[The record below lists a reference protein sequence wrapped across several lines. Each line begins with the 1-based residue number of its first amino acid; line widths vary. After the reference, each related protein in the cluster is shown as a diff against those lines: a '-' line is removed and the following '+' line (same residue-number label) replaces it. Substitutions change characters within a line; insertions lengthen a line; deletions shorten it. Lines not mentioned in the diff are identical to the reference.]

1 MKLIINRDYPYF
13 LLHKIL
19 QVIILEIINKII
31 WAIAI
36 SLILINSIY
45 YSVKLK
51 FPQFKLL
58 KILKSLK
65 KTTTSTN
72 ITPKDTLIMA
82 LSSKIGVGSLAGV
95 AISIYYGGLGT
106 IFWIWIST
114 FFLSII
120 TYLENSLAIIYKE
133 KDGKYQKSGPSY
145 YIKKGLNNKKLSLIY
160 ASLILVTYIFLFTS
174 IQNNTITTLTTNIY
188 SINKVIISLIITIIA
203 GIIITKGIKTI
214 SNICNKLFP
223 VMMMI
228 FILVGIIVIISNI
241 EQIPSLLTNIIKE
254 AFSSNSLTGGVIYTI
269 IIALQKSVF
278 ANESGVGT
286 SAIISGTTESNSYE
300 VQGNIG
306 IIQTYFISF
315 IVLTITSLIICTSPY
330 QNIEIINGIELTK
343 YAFSYHL
350 GSIGDILLLLILL
363 LFSFSTIIT
372 IYYYG
377 ESSLKFITKNKTSI
391 KVLKVLNLFSL
402 FIGGII
408 KANIIWM
415 LIDIALAILTIIN
428 MYSVYKLK
436 DIIMLKLYKK

>member
-1 MKLIINRDYPYF
+1 MELII
-13 LLHKIL
+13 K
-19 QVIILEIINKII
+19 VI
-31 WAIAI
+31 WAVAI

-51 FPQFKLL
+51 FPQVRII
-58 KILKSLK
+58 KIIKSLK
-65 KTTTSTN
+65 NQKNNKN
-72 ITPKDTLIMA
+72 ITPLDTLIMA

-160 ASLILVTYIFLFTS
+160 AGLILLTYIFLFTS

-188 SINKVIISLIITIIA
+188 NINKVIISLVITIIA

-223 VMMMI
+223 VMMII
-228 FILVGIIVIISNI
+228 FILVGVIVIISNI

-254 AFSSNSLTGGVIYTI
+254 AFSSNSLKGGVIYTI

-300 VQGNIG
+300 VQGSIG
-306 IIQTYFISF
+306 IIQTFFINF

-330 QNIEIINGIELTK
+330 QNIEIVNGIELTK

-350 GSIGDILLLLILL
+350 GSLGDILLLLILI

-377 ESSLKFITKNKTSI
+377 ESSLKFITQNKTSI
-391 KVLKVLNLFSL
+391 KVLKVLTFFSL

-415 LIDIALAILTIIN
+415 LIDIALALLTIIN
-428 MYSVYKLK
+428 MYSIYKLK
-436 DIIMLKLYKK
+436 DIIMLKLSKK

>member
-1 MKLIINRDYPYF
+1 
-13 LLHKIL
+13 
-19 QVIILEIINKII
+19 
-31 WAIAI
+31 
-36 SLILINSIY
+36 
-45 YSVKLK
+45 
-51 FPQFKLL
+51 
-58 KILKSLK
+58 
-65 KTTTSTN
+65 
-72 ITPKDTLIMA
+72 MA
-82 LSSKIGVGSLAGV
+82 LSSKIGVGSLAGI
-95 AISIYYGGLGT
+95 ALSIHFGGLGT

-160 ASLILVTYIFLFTS
+160 ASLILVTYIFLFKS

-350 GSIGDILLLLILL
+350 GSFGDILLLLILL

>member
-1 MKLIINRDYPYF
+1 M
-13 LLHKIL
+13 
-19 QVIILEIINKII
+19 IILELIIKVI

-45 YSVKLK
+45 YSIKLK
-51 FPQFKLL
+51 FPQVRII
-58 KILKSLK
+58 KIIKSLK
-65 KTTTSTN
+65 NQKNNKN
-72 ITPKDTLIMA
+72 ITPLDTLIMA

-160 ASLILVTYIFLFTS
+160 AGLILLTYIFLFTS

-188 SINKVIISLIITIIA
+188 NINKVIISLVITIIA

-223 VMMMI
+223 VMMII
-228 FILVGIIVIISNI
+228 FILVGVIVIISNI

-254 AFSSNSLTGGVIYTI
+254 AFSSNSLKGGVICTI

-300 VQGNIG
+300 VQGSIG
-306 IIQTYFISF
+306 IIQTFFINF

-350 GSIGDILLLLILL
+350 GPFGDILLLLILI

-391 KVLKVLNLFSL
+391 KVLKVLTFFSL

-415 LIDIALAILTIIN
+415 LIDIALALLTIIN
-428 MYSVYKLK
+428 MYSIYKLK
-436 DIIMLKLYKK
+436 DIIMLKLSKK